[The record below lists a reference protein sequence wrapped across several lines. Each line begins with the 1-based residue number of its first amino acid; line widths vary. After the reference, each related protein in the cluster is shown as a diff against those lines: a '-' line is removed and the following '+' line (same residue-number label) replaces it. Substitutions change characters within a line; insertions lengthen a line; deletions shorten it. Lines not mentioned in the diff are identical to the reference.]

1 MPCSSIT
8 RRGEEAEGGEEVV
21 SVAQT
26 QLSADRRG
34 AEGEE
39 DHPIQRLH
47 RGHAGPRLRSA
58 GGQAVD
64 KTDAKGQGRHSQGA
78 ERVQVLRNGR
88 PRGQSA
94 FDEVWTVIRLEFW
107 ENK

>member
-1 MPCSSIT
+1 LILLNLNFPLLCSSIT

-26 QLSADRRG
+26 QLSAHCRG
-34 AEGEE
+34 AQGEE
-39 DHPIQRLH
+39 DHPVQRLH
-47 RGHAGPRLRSA
+47 RGHAGPRLRST

-64 KTDAKGQGRHSQGA
+64 KTDAEGQGRHSQGA

-94 FDEVWTVIRLEFW
+94 FDEVWG
-107 ENK
+107 